1 MEIHDK
7 HLSDSQ
13 RKIDLTQSLREG
25 VRKFTAEFEPRR
37 LEKAPAPEREADR
50 IELSE
55 EARTLAARDT
65 EVRNV
70 EEARRAH
77 VENLRAAYRD
87 GQLNTPERVER
98 AAERLLGAE

>member
-13 RKIDLTQSLREG
+13 RKIDLTQSVREG

-37 LEKAPAPEREADR
+37 LEQAPAPERGADR

-55 EARTLAARDT
+55 QARTLAARDT
-65 EVRNV
+65 EARTV
-70 EEARRAH
+70 EAERR
-77 VENLRAAYRD
+77 ERIEELRAAHRD
-87 GQLNTPERVER
+87 GKLNTPERVER